1 MYLYLT
7 KIRLRLINK
16 KFIYEDLVQNLN
28 EKLNSIEFLI
38 ISAIESRDYDSKSS
52 VGDKHETSRAKIQL
66 EIDNYSKQKLNIIE
80 KLKVLEAIDI
90 NKKNNKVENGALLET
105 NVGFFFIAIG
115 LGKWTVN
122 NKQIFII
129 TLASPIGK
137 LMKDKVATSSFR
149 FRNLNY
155 RITKIT

>member
-1 MYLYLT
+1 M
-7 KIRLRLINK
+7 INK
-16 KFIYEDLVQNLN
+16 KFIYDDLLLYLN

-137 LMKDKVATSSFR
+137 LMKDKVATSSFI
-149 FRNLNY
+149 FRNLKY
-155 RITKIT
+155 KIIKIT

>member
-1 MYLYLT
+1 M
-7 KIRLRLINK
+7 INK
-16 KFIYEDLVQNLN
+16 KFIYDDLLLNLN

-38 ISAIESRDYDSKSS
+38 ISAIESRDSDSKSS
-52 VGDKHETSRAKIQL
+52 AGDKHETSRAKIQL

-90 NKKNNKVENGALLET
+90 NKKNNKVENGALVET
-105 NVGFFFIAIG
+105 NIGFFFIAIG
-115 LGKWTVN
+115 LGRWTVN
-122 NKQIFII
+122 SKQIFVISL
-129 TLASPIGK
+129 TSPIGK

-155 RITKIT
+155 SITKIT

>member
-1 MYLYLT
+1 M
-7 KIRLRLINK
+7 
-16 KFIYEDLVQNLN
+16 VQNLN

-137 LMKDKVATSSFR
+137 LMKDKVESSSFS

-155 RITKIT
+155 KIIKIN